1 MQNTVNTSV
10 PSATIAVSTSIAE
23 AINNA
28 MPKAVVQNDTA
39 SNPSGTDAAKLT
51 GSVIKFPKSASAV
64 IGDLIAEKD
73 SWFNNAY
80 KTSNDQLYVLLG
92 KCYGF
97 YRQLQEPTEV
107 AAKLRK
113 ELAEYVKVKCPGM
126 SSSSH
131 TLSKIVKCVFGADRR
146 RVSAY
151 SIVLRTAL
159 AKNIDVAGIPDF
171 IRESGGVEEV
181 RLAKSPNAMTAKQK
195 ATAGASTLAN
205 KTIVNVTA
213 PVFKES
219 LDAGNIGKPVVL
231 LGTWNAD
238 GSITVH
244 AFTNSEGAVNA
255 ALVAQFSLAKA
266 VAEAQ
271 KVEVPAANDSQ
282 IAKTAVTQ
290 AVAEATALPL
300 AA

>member
-1 MQNTVNTSV
+1 MKGNPMSV
-10 PSATIAVSTSIAE
+10 SSNSTNISSTPVA
-23 AINNA
+23 AA
-28 MPKAVVQNDTA
+28 AAAVVQNDTT
-39 SNPSGTDAAKLT
+39 SNPSGTDAAKTT
-51 GSVIKFPKSASAV
+51 GTVIKFPKSAAAV
-64 IGDLIAEKD
+64 LGELIAEKD

-92 KCYGF
+92 KCHGLYL
-97 YRQLQEPTEV
+97 QLQEPTE
-107 AAKLRK
+107 AASKLRK
-113 ELAEYVKVKCPGM
+113 ELAAYVKEKFPSM
-126 SSSSH
+126 PSSSH

-159 AKNIDVAGIPDF
+159 AKNIDAAGIPDF
-171 IRESGGVEEV
+171 IRENGGVEEV
-181 RLAKSPNAMTAKQK
+181 RLAKSPNSMTAKQK
-195 ATAGASTLAN
+195 AEAGAITLAN
-205 KTIVNVTA
+205 KTIVTVTA

-231 LGTWNAD
+231 LGIWNAD

-244 AFTNSEGAVNA
+244 CFTNSEGAVNA
-255 ALVAQFSLAKA
+255 ALVAQFSKAKA
-266 VAEAQ
+266 IAEAQ
-271 KVEVPAANDSQ
+271 KVEVAAANDSQ

-290 AVAEATALPL
+290 AVAEATAMLM

>member
-1 MQNTVNTSV
+1 MSV
-10 PSATIAVSTSIAE
+10 SSNSTNISSTPA
-23 AINNA
+23 AA
-28 MPKAVVQNDTA
+28 AAVVQNDTT
-39 SNPSGTDAAKLT
+39 SNPSGTDAAKTT
-51 GSVIKFPKSASAV
+51 GTVIKFPKSAAAV
-64 IGDLIAEKD
+64 LGELIAEKD

-92 KCYGF
+92 KCLGLYL
-97 YRQLQEPTEV
+97 QLQEPTE
-107 AAKLRK
+107 AASKLRK
-113 ELAEYVKVKCPGM
+113 ELAAYVKEKFPSM
-126 SSSSH
+126 PSSSH

-159 AKNIDVAGIPDF
+159 AKNIDAAGIPDF
-171 IRESGGVEEV
+171 IRENGGVEEV
-181 RLAKSPNAMTAKQK
+181 RLAKSPNSMTAKQK
-195 ATAGASTLAN
+195 AEAGAITLAN
-205 KTIVNVTA
+205 KTIVTVTA

-231 LGTWNAD
+231 LGIWNAD

-244 AFTNSEGAVNA
+244 CFTNSEGAVNA
-255 ALVAQFSLAKA
+255 ALVAQFSKAKA
-266 VAEAQ
+266 IAEAQ
-271 KVEVPAANDSQ
+271 KVEVAAANDSQ

-290 AVAEATALPL
+290 AVAEATAMLM

>member
-1 MQNTVNTSV
+1 MSV
-10 PSATIAVSTSIAE
+10 SSNSTNISSTPAAAVA
-23 AINNA
+23 
-28 MPKAVVQNDTA
+28 AVVQNDTT
-39 SNPSGTDAAKLT
+39 SNPSGTDAAKTT
-51 GSVIKFPKSASAV
+51 GTVIKFPKSAAAV
-64 IGDLIAEKD
+64 LGELIAEKD

-92 KCYGF
+92 KCLGLYL
-97 YRQLQEPTEV
+97 QLQEPTE
-107 AAKLRK
+107 AASKLRK
-113 ELAEYVKVKCPGM
+113 ELAAYVKEKFPSM
-126 SSSSH
+126 PSSSH

-159 AKNIDVAGIPDF
+159 AKNIDAAGIPDF
-171 IRESGGVEEV
+171 IRENGGVEEV
-181 RLAKSPNAMTAKQK
+181 RLAKSPNSMTAKQK
-195 ATAGASTLAN
+195 AEAGAITLAN
-205 KTIVNVTA
+205 KTIVTVTA

-231 LGTWNAD
+231 LGIWNAD

-244 AFTNSEGAVNA
+244 CFTNSEGAVNA
-255 ALVAQFSLAKA
+255 ALVAQFSKAKA
-266 VAEAQ
+266 IAEAQ
-271 KVEVPAANDSQ
+271 KVEVAAANDSQ

-290 AVAEATALPL
+290 AVAEATAMLM

>member
-1 MQNTVNTSV
+1 MKGNPMSV
-10 PSATIAVSTSIAE
+10 SSNSTNISSTPA
-23 AINNA
+23 AA
-28 MPKAVVQNDTA
+28 AAAVVQNDTT
-39 SNPSGTDAAKLT
+39 SNPSGTDAAKTT
-51 GSVIKFPKSASAV
+51 GTVIKFPKSAAAV
-64 IGDLIAEKD
+64 LGELIAEKD

-92 KCYGF
+92 KCHGLYL
-97 YRQLQEPTEV
+97 QLQEPTE
-107 AAKLRK
+107 AASKLRK
-113 ELAEYVKVKCPGM
+113 ELAAYVKEKFPSM
-126 SSSSH
+126 PSSSH

-159 AKNIDVAGIPDF
+159 AKNIDAAGIPDF
-171 IRESGGVEEV
+171 IRENGGVEEV
-181 RLAKSPNAMTAKQK
+181 RLAKSPNSMTAKQK
-195 ATAGASTLAN
+195 AEAGAITLAN
-205 KTIVNVTA
+205 KTIVTVTA

-231 LGTWNAD
+231 LGIWNAD

-244 AFTNSEGAVNA
+244 CFTNSEGAVNA
-255 ALVAQFSLAKA
+255 ALVAQFSKAKA
-266 VAEAQ
+266 IAEAQ
-271 KVEVPAANDSQ
+271 KVEVAAANDSQ

-290 AVAEATALPL
+290 AVAEATAMLM

>member
-1 MQNTVNTSV
+1 MSV
-10 PSATIAVSTSIAE
+10 SSNSTNISSTPVAAAVA
-23 AINNA
+23 
-28 MPKAVVQNDTA
+28 AVVQNDTT
-39 SNPSGTDAAKLT
+39 SNPSGTDAAKTT
-51 GSVIKFPKSASAV
+51 GTVIKFPKSAAAV
-64 IGDLIAEKD
+64 LGELIAEKD

-92 KCYGF
+92 KCLGLYL
-97 YRQLQEPTEV
+97 QLQEPTE
-107 AAKLRK
+107 AASKLRK
-113 ELAEYVKVKCPGM
+113 ELAAYVKEKFPSM
-126 SSSSH
+126 PSSSH

-159 AKNIDVAGIPDF
+159 AKNIDAAGIPDF
-171 IRESGGVEEV
+171 IRENGGVEEV
-181 RLAKSPNAMTAKQK
+181 RLAKSPNSMTAKQK
-195 ATAGASTLAN
+195 AEAGAITLAN
-205 KTIVNVTA
+205 KTIVTVTA

-231 LGTWNAD
+231 LGIWNAD

-244 AFTNSEGAVNA
+244 CFTNSEGAVNA
-255 ALVAQFSLAKA
+255 ALVAQFSKAKA
-266 VAEAQ
+266 IAEAQ
-271 KVEVPAANDSQ
+271 KVEVAAANDSQ

-290 AVAEATALPL
+290 AVAEATAMLM

>member
-1 MQNTVNTSV
+1 MSV
-10 PSATIAVSTSIAE
+10 SSNSTNISSTPA
-23 AINNA
+23 AA
-28 MPKAVVQNDTA
+28 AAVVQNDTT
-39 SNPSGTDAAKLT
+39 SNPSGTDAAKTT
-51 GSVIKFPKSASAV
+51 GTVIKFPKSAAAV
-64 IGDLIAEKD
+64 LGELIAEKD

-92 KCYGF
+92 KCLGLYL
-97 YRQLQEPTEV
+97 QLQEPTE
-107 AAKLRK
+107 AASKLRK
-113 ELAEYVKVKCPGM
+113 ELAAYIKEKFPSM
-126 SSSSH
+126 PSSSH

-159 AKNIDVAGIPDF
+159 AKNIDAAGIPDF
-171 IRESGGVEEV
+171 IRENGGVEEV
-181 RLAKSPNAMTAKQK
+181 RLAKSPNSMTAKQK
-195 ATAGASTLAN
+195 AEAGAITLAN
-205 KTIVNVTA
+205 KTIVTVTA

-231 LGTWNAD
+231 LGIWNAD

-244 AFTNSEGAVNA
+244 CFTNSEGAVNA
-255 ALVAQFSLAKA
+255 ALVAQFSKAKA
-266 VAEAQ
+266 IAEAQ
-271 KVEVPAANDSQ
+271 KVEVAAANDSQ

-290 AVAEATALPL
+290 AVAEATAMLM

>member
-1 MQNTVNTSV
+1 MKGNPMSV
-10 PSATIAVSTSIAE
+10 SSNSINISSTPVAAAVA
-23 AINNA
+23 
-28 MPKAVVQNDTA
+28 AVVQNDTT
-39 SNPSGTDAAKLT
+39 SNPSGTDAAKTT
-51 GSVIKFPKSASAV
+51 GTVIKFPKSAAAV
-64 IGDLIAEKD
+64 LGELIAEKD

-92 KCYGF
+92 KCLGLYL
-97 YRQLQEPTEV
+97 QLQEPTE
-107 AAKLRK
+107 AASKLRK
-113 ELAEYVKVKCPGM
+113 ELAAYVKEKFPSM
-126 SSSSH
+126 PSSSH

-159 AKNIDVAGIPDF
+159 AKNIDAAGIPDF
-171 IRESGGVEEV
+171 IRENGGVEEV
-181 RLAKSPNAMTAKQK
+181 RLAKSPNSMTAKQK
-195 ATAGASTLAN
+195 AEAGAITLAN
-205 KTIVNVTA
+205 KTIVTVTA

-231 LGTWNAD
+231 LGIWNAD

-244 AFTNSEGAVNA
+244 CFTNSEGAVNA
-255 ALVAQFSLAKA
+255 ALVAQFSKAKA
-266 VAEAQ
+266 IAEAQ
-271 KVEVPAANDSQ
+271 KVEVAAANDSQ

-290 AVAEATALPL
+290 AVAEATAMLM

>member
-1 MQNTVNTSV
+1 MSV
-10 PSATIAVSTSIAE
+10 SSNSTNISSTPAAAAVA
-23 AINNA
+23 
-28 MPKAVVQNDTA
+28 AVVQNDTT
-39 SNPSGTDAAKLT
+39 SNPSGTDAAKTT
-51 GSVIKFPKSASAV
+51 GTVIKFPKSAAAV
-64 IGDLIAEKD
+64 LGELIAEKD

-92 KCYGF
+92 KCLGLYL
-97 YRQLQEPTEV
+97 QLQEPTE
-107 AAKLRK
+107 AASKLRK
-113 ELAEYVKVKCPGM
+113 ELAAYIKEKFPSM
-126 SSSSH
+126 PSSSH

-159 AKNIDVAGIPDF
+159 AKNIDAAGIPDF
-171 IRESGGVEEV
+171 IRENGGVEEV
-181 RLAKSPNAMTAKQK
+181 RLAKSPNSMTAKQK
-195 ATAGASTLAN
+195 AEAGAITLAN
-205 KTIVNVTA
+205 KTIVTVTA

-231 LGTWNAD
+231 LGIWNAD

-244 AFTNSEGAVNA
+244 CFTNSEGAVNA
-255 ALVAQFSLAKA
+255 ALVAQFSKAKA
-266 VAEAQ
+266 IAEAQ
-271 KVEVPAANDSQ
+271 KVEVAAANDSQ

-290 AVAEATALPL
+290 AVAEATAMLM

>member
-1 MQNTVNTSV
+1 MSV
-10 PSATIAVSTSIAE
+10 SSNSTNISSTPAAAAVA
-23 AINNA
+23 
-28 MPKAVVQNDTA
+28 AVVQNDTT
-39 SNPSGTDAAKLT
+39 SNPSGTDAAKTT
-51 GSVIKFPKSASAV
+51 GTVIKFPKSAAAV
-64 IGDLIAEKD
+64 LGELIAEKD

-92 KCYGF
+92 KCLGLYL
-97 YRQLQEPTEV
+97 QLQEPTE
-107 AAKLRK
+107 AASKLRK
-113 ELAEYVKVKCPGM
+113 ELAAYVKEKFPSM
-126 SSSSH
+126 PSSSH

-159 AKNIDVAGIPDF
+159 AKNIDAAGIPDF
-171 IRESGGVEEV
+171 IRENGGVEEV
-181 RLAKSPNAMTAKQK
+181 RLAKSPNSMTAKQK
-195 ATAGASTLAN
+195 AEAGAITLAN
-205 KTIVNVTA
+205 KTIVTVTA

-231 LGTWNAD
+231 LGIWNAD

-244 AFTNSEGAVNA
+244 CFTNSEGAVNA
-255 ALVAQFSLAKA
+255 ALVAQFSKAKA
-266 VAEAQ
+266 IAEAQ
-271 KVEVPAANDSQ
+271 KVEVAAANDSQ

-290 AVAEATALPL
+290 AVAEATAMLM

>member
-1 MQNTVNTSV
+1 MKGNPMSV
-10 PSATIAVSTSIAE
+10 SSNSTNISSTPA
-23 AINNA
+23 AA
-28 MPKAVVQNDTA
+28 AVVQNDTT
-39 SNPSGTDAAKLT
+39 SNPSGTDAAKTT
-51 GSVIKFPKSASAV
+51 GTVIKFPKSAAAV
-64 IGDLIAEKD
+64 LGELIAEKD

-92 KCYGF
+92 KCLGLYL
-97 YRQLQEPTEV
+97 QLQEPTE
-107 AAKLRK
+107 AASKLRK
-113 ELAEYVKVKCPGM
+113 ELAAYVKEKFPSM
-126 SSSSH
+126 PSSSH

-159 AKNIDVAGIPDF
+159 AKNIDAAGIPDF
-171 IRESGGVEEV
+171 IRENGGVEEV
-181 RLAKSPNAMTAKQK
+181 RLAKSPNSMTAKQK
-195 ATAGASTLAN
+195 AEAGAITLAN
-205 KTIVNVTA
+205 KTIVTVTA

-231 LGTWNAD
+231 LGIWNAD

-244 AFTNSEGAVNA
+244 CFTNSEGAVNA
-255 ALVAQFSLAKA
+255 ALVAQFSKAKA
-266 VAEAQ
+266 IAEAQ
-271 KVEVPAANDSQ
+271 KVEVAAANDSQ

-290 AVAEATALPL
+290 AVAEATAMLM

>member
-1 MQNTVNTSV
+1 MKGNPMSV
-10 PSATIAVSTSIAE
+10 SSNSINISSTPVAAAVA
-23 AINNA
+23 
-28 MPKAVVQNDTA
+28 AVVQNDTT
-39 SNPSGTDAAKLT
+39 SNPSGTDAAKTT
-51 GSVIKFPKSASAV
+51 GTVIKFPKSAAAV
-64 IGDLIAEKD
+64 LGELIAEKD

-92 KCYGF
+92 KCHGLYL
-97 YRQLQEPTEV
+97 QLQEPTE
-107 AAKLRK
+107 AASKLRK
-113 ELAEYVKVKCPGM
+113 ELAAYVKEKFPSM
-126 SSSSH
+126 PSSSH

-159 AKNIDVAGIPDF
+159 AKNIDAAGIPDF
-171 IRESGGVEEV
+171 IRENGGVEEV
-181 RLAKSPNAMTAKQK
+181 RLAKSPNSMTAKQK
-195 ATAGASTLAN
+195 AEAGAITLAN
-205 KTIVNVTA
+205 KTIVTVTA

-231 LGTWNAD
+231 LGIWNAD

-244 AFTNSEGAVNA
+244 CFTNSEGAVNA
-255 ALVAQFSLAKA
+255 ALVAQFSKAKA
-266 VAEAQ
+266 IAEAQ
-271 KVEVPAANDSQ
+271 KVEVAAANDSQ

-290 AVAEATALPL
+290 AVAEATAMLM

>member
-1 MQNTVNTSV
+1 MKGNPMSV
-10 PSATIAVSTSIAE
+10 SSNSTNISSTPAAAVA
-23 AINNA
+23 
-28 MPKAVVQNDTA
+28 AVVQNDTT
-39 SNPSGTDAAKLT
+39 SNPSGTDAAKTT
-51 GSVIKFPKSASAV
+51 GTVIKFPKSAAAV
-64 IGDLIAEKD
+64 LGELIAEKD

-92 KCYGF
+92 KCHGLYL
-97 YRQLQEPTEV
+97 QLQEPTE
-107 AAKLRK
+107 AASRLRK
-113 ELAEYVKVKCPGM
+113 ELAAYVKEKFPGM
-126 SSSSH
+126 STSSH

-159 AKNIDVAGIPDF
+159 AKNIDTAGIPDF
-171 IRESGGVEEV
+171 IRENGGVEEV

-195 ATAGASTLAN
+195 ATAGAITLAN

-244 AFTNSEGAVNA
+244 SFTNSEGAVNA
-255 ALVAQFSLAKA
+255 ALVAQFSLAKT

-271 KVEVPAANDSQ
+271 KVEVAAANDSQ

>member
-1 MQNTVNTSV
+1 MQNSVNTV
-10 PSATIAVSTSIAE
+10 VTSTSITE
-23 AINNA
+23 ANQNV
-28 MPKAVVQNDTA
+28 MPAAVVQNDTA
-39 SNPSGTDAAKLT
+39 SNPSGTDAAKST
-51 GSVIKFPKSASAV
+51 GTVIKFPKSAAAV
-64 IGDLIAEKD
+64 IGELIAEKD

-92 KCYGF
+92 KCHGLYL
-97 YRQLQEPTEV
+97 QLQEPTE
-107 AAKLRK
+107 AASRLRK
-113 ELAEYVKVKCPGM
+113 ELAAYVKEKFPGM
-126 SSSSH
+126 STSSH

-159 AKNIDVAGIPDF
+159 AKNIDAAGIPDF
-171 IRESGGVEEV
+171 IRENGGVEEV
-181 RLAKSPNAMTAKQK
+181 RLAKSPNSMTAKQK
-195 ATAGASTLAN
+195 ASAGAITLAN

-244 AFTNSEGAVNA
+244 SFTNSEGAVNA

-271 KVEVPAANDSQ
+271 KVEVAAANDSQ